1 MIGWDSQFKFI
12 HWHSST
18 SASSSHAHKLRVTC
32 TQCGASRVIPCPPR
46 EAEFTPEAKDAVAA
60 NADNAMESI
69 EGVPVQAEEPK
80 SAQTR
85 AKRRE
90 KRAKKRATKSAFCV
104 RTGLVCDGADGE
116 CIAVPFFERPEHVV
130 FRGRTRLY
138 QASDAEQLP
147 VDTDNDPMHS

>member
-1 MIGWDSQFKFI
+1 MIGWDLQFKFI
-12 HWHSST
+12 HWRSST

-46 EAEFTPEAKDAVAA
+46 EAEYTPEAKYAVAA
-60 NADNAMESI
+60 NADDAMEST

-85 AKRRE
+85 AK
-90 KRAKKRATKSAFCV
+90 KRATKSAFCV
-104 RTGLVCDGADGE
+104 RTELVCDGADGE